1 MAFLTPLFLVGA
13 AAAAIPIVLHL
24 LKREPEALVRF
35 SAVKL
40 LRAAPVE
47 HAQKRHL
54 RELLLL
60 ALRVT
65 ALLLLAFA
73 FARPFLT
80 SNASA
85 AASGLTVVALDTSLS
100 MSAPGQFEKARSL
113 AHQAIDKA
121 PGGTTAVITFAD
133 TAIVASQPSGDS
145 AVANGAIDRARAGM
159 SSTSYRNALNA
170 AANLLRGHHGTIV
183 VVTDLQANGWDVGDH
198 VALPSSVAIE
208 IADVGALPANLAVTS
223 ARVLDDR
230 IVATVRNTGSQ
241 SRQAHVV
248 LSVSATADTSTSD
261 AKAAETTIPV
271 GAQES
276 ADVSFPTPRGR
287 WAKVA
292 VDDDA
297 GAAGDNA
304 RYVVLDASD
313 RPTILIVTEKGDL
326 SREGFYVNQ
335 ALIASAADSHG
346 YDVEGVSGAD
356 LQKWDQARFD
366 AHSAVIL
373 LSTRGLDHHGRA
385 LIAEYLKKGGGVL
398 IAASAGVE
406 GDVVQEALGDAKV
419 SIAPPAPAPGSPT
432 PQPVRALA
440 PADVRHPVFHALGGR
455 SSLGLVKFK
464 QIATVRASECP
475 TLAQFTTGEPALVDC
490 EIATGRALVLASDLD
505 NKWNDFPLHATFVPF
520 VHEIIQYLSG
530 GRRSSDYVIAQ
541 VPPGVRPVPG
551 VAPFTAVEGAAPRLI
566 AVNVDPAESD
576 PSRLTA
582 DEFQTAVSRLQDG
595 AATEQRVEARQREES
610 QHLWQYVLALMIAML
625 IVESAVATRTA

>member
-1 MAFLTPLFLVGA
+1 MSFLAPLFLVGA

-24 LKREPEALVRF
+24 LKREPETHVRF
-35 SAVKL
+35 SAVRL
-40 LRAAPVE
+40 LHAAPVE

-73 FARPFLT
+73 FARPFL
-80 SNASA
+80 SSAASA
-85 AASGLTVVALDTSLS
+85 AASELTVVALDTSLS
-100 MSAPGQFEKARSL
+100 MSAPGQFDKAKRL

-121 PGGTTAVITFAD
+121 GRGATAVITFAD
-133 TAIVASQPSGDS
+133 TATVASQPSGDR
-145 AVANGAIDRARAGM
+145 AVASAAIDRATPGL

-183 VVTDLQANGWDVGDH
+183 VVSDLQANGWDAGDH
-198 VALPSSVAIE
+198 VTLPSSVAIE

-223 ARVLDDR
+223 ARVADDR
-230 IVATVRNTGSQ
+230 IVATIRNTGLQ
-241 SRQAHVV
+241 PRQAHVV
-248 LSVSATADTSTSD
+248 LSVNAAADTSRAD

-271 GAQES
+271 GPQES

-292 VDDDA
+292 VDDDT
-297 GAAGDNA
+297 GVAGDNV
-304 RYVVLDASD
+304 RYLVLDANA
-313 RPTILIVTEKGDL
+313 RATILIVTEKGDL
-326 SREGFYVNQ
+326 SREGFYLNQ
-335 ALIASAADSHG
+335 ALIASSGDTRG
-346 YDVEGVSGAD
+346 YDVDGVSGSD

-366 AHSAVIL
+366 SHSVVIL

-398 IAASAGVE
+398 ITAGTGVE

-419 SIAPPAPAPGSPT
+419 TITPPATAAGTSA

-464 QIATVRASECP
+464 EISVLRASQCS
-475 TLAQFTTGEPALVDC
+475 TLAQFTTGEAALIDC
-490 EIATGRALVLASDLD
+490 EIAAGRALVLASDLD

-520 VHEIIQYLSG
+520 VHEVIQYLSG

-541 VPPGVRPVPG
+541 VPVGVPPVPG
-551 VAPFTAVEGAAPRLI
+551 VAPFTVVEGAAPRLV

-582 DEFQTAVSRLQDG
+582 EEFQTAVSRLQDG
-595 AATEQRVEARQREES
+595 AAAEQRVEAKQREES
-610 QHLWQYVLALMIAML
+610 QHLWQYVLALMIGML
-625 IVESAVATRTA
+625 IVESAVATRAA